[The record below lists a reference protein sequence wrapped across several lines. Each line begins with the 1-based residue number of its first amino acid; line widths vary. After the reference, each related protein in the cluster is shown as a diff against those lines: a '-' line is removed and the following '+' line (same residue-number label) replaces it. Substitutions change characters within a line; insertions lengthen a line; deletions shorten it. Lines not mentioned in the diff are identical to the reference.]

1 MGKDLVSVIMPSY
14 NCGRYVE
21 ESIRSVQAQT
31 YRNWEIIFVDD
42 CSTDDTKSI
51 VQKLMAED
59 ERIKFLQNEKNSGAA
74 VSRNYALRKA
84 KGRWIAFLD
93 SDDLWKPEKLEH
105 QIRFMEDNGYHFSC
119 TERDVIDENSKPT
132 GEYVTGPPIVT
143 KAGMRRYCWPGCL
156 TVMYDREAVGLV
168 QVADLKKNNDY
179 AMWLKIC
186 RKVDCYLLDERLA
199 KYRIRKGSLS
209 NHNYAAMIKW
219 HFRLFK
225 DALGLSTLVSAGLT
239 ALNLICGAYK
249 KIVYRNNIK
258 RQVQMKNLKTAP
270 PYLRT
275 VNALYIESE
284 CLTYRLAA

>member
-1 MGKDLVSVIMPSY
+1 MSVIMPSY

-84 KGRWIAFLD
+84 KGKWIAFLD
-93 SDDLWKPEKLEH
+93 SDDLWIPEKLEH
-105 QIRFMEDNGYHFSC
+105 QIRFMEDNGYSFSY
-119 TERDVIDENSKPT
+119 TEYLEMDEESRSM
-132 GEYVTGPPIVT
+132 GVSISGPQRVT
-143 KAGMRRYCWPGCL
+143 KAGMYAYCWPGCL
-156 TVMYDREAVGLV
+156 TVMYDASVVGLV
-168 QVADLKKNNDY
+168 QIEDIRKNNDY

-186 RKVDCYLLDERLA
+186 RKVDCYLLDECLA

-225 DALGLSTLVSAGLT
+225 DALGLSTLVSVGLT

-249 KIVYRNNIK
+249 KIEYRNNIK

-270 PYLRT
+270 PSLRT
-275 VNALYIESE
+275 VNALHIESE